1 MSRDARDSAI
11 EHLSVSQ
18 AKSCLARVAFE
29 RIAGIIEKPS
39 AAMDFGSYVHALAE
53 AAYSRS
59 TFPAP
64 IPQGMNRRTVE
75 AAQRLFAEY
84 WNRIGSK
91 ITENSSV
98 QAEQRF
104 EFTGWTKRPIVGYV
118 DLVYSVNDVTVPAD
132 LKTKSASPEAIR
144 ADEKLQLT
152 TYRVALGLPI
162 PGPAELH
169 VLSTE
174 SDGEIYTLEA
184 DENGNRGI
192 SAEDVERARLRFV
205 ALDAAWETRRFPP
218 EPSKLCQYC
227 PAYPQCRAGKLFD
240 GDIDKWIQ
248 DRAATKPPAT
258 KTGVRKEQ
266 VMLPEAKKVEV
277 ELEDSQNIRPYLK
290 VALVGPYGTL
300 KTRTA
305 LGFPAPVMV
314 DTERGTDHYGK
325 EFKFKRLRLQ
335 GESKEYFGRVTALL
349 KQLGAD
355 PGKCRTFEVDS
366 WSVYCE
372 RVESA
377 FADIFL
383 RTEDTS
389 KGNKKE
395 YYTLQPRD
403 YKPIH
408 RELMKQMNAM
418 LRLNMHVVVTMQE
431 KDKWAAGDELK
442 VIGTTFDGYK
452 RTPHFFDTVI
462 FIKKVADP
470 KTGQERFVGT
480 VEKDRTHCLPNRID
494 PFSIEKL
501 REYWGK
507 YFEQESAPTEN
518 VMEEPVIV
526 LPSAPVPAAPAPAA
540 PAAPAPPSVAAPA
553 APAAPAATAAAA
565 VIEEPAAP
573 PLKAEQLAALLE
585 LRNLLQ
591 IPDDKWTAILDKR
604 GVKKADKLKVQDIVG
619 ILGKLEEKLSPTA
632 LQGWIK
638 LHPFRAPGR

>member
-1 MSRDARDSAI
+1 VAREARDNAV

-18 AKSCLARVAFE
+18 AKNCLARVAFE
-29 RIAGIIEKPS
+29 HIAGVVEAPS
-39 AAMDFGSYVHALAE
+39 AAMDFGTYVHALAE
-53 AAYSRS
+53 TAYTRAL
-59 TFPAP
+59 TPAT
-64 IPQGMNRRTVE
+64 IPAGMRPKTVE
-75 AAQRLFAEY
+75 AARKLFAKY
-84 WNRIGSK
+84 WDRIGSK
-91 ITENSSV
+91 VAADPKIR
-98 QAEQRF
+98 AERRF
-104 EFTGWTKRPIVGYV
+104 EFTDWTRRPIIGYV
-118 DLVYSVNDVTVPAD
+118 DLVYSVNGVVIPAD
-132 LKTKSASPEAIR
+132 VKTRSWSPEAIR

-169 VLSTE
+169 VISTE
-174 SDGEIYTLEA
+174 GEGEIYTLEA
-184 DENGNRGI
+184 DEKGERGI

-227 PAYPQCRAGKLFD
+227 PAYPQCRGGKLFG
-240 GDIDKWIQ
+240 GDIDKWMQ
-248 DRAATKPPAT
+248 DRAAMKPPAP
-258 KTGVRKEQ
+258 KTEVRKEQ
-266 VMLPEAKKVEV
+266 AMLPEAKKAEV

-305 LGFPAPVMV
+305 LGFPAPVIV
-314 DTERGTDHYGK
+314 DTEMGTDHYTE
-325 EFKFKRLRLQ
+325 EFKFKRLPLQ
-335 GESKEYFGRVTALL
+335 GESKEYFGKVTALL

-355 PGKCRTFEVDS
+355 PGDRRTFEVDS

-383 RTEDTS
+383 RREDTS
-389 KGNKKE
+389 KGNKQE

-418 LRLNMHVVVTMQE
+418 LRLKMHVVITMQE

-462 FIKKVADP
+462 FVKKVADP

-494 PFSIEKL
+494 PFCIETLKKH
-501 REYWGK
+501 WAK
-507 YFEQESAPTEN
+507 YFKQESAPTEN
-518 VMEEPVIV
+518 VMEEVTVV
-526 LPSAPVPAAPAPAA
+526 LPPSAPAPVAESASAPPAAQAAAAPEPAPAA
-540 PAAPAPPSVAAPA
+540 
-553 APAAPAATAAAA
+553 A
-565 VIEEPAAP
+565 VVVEEPASAKKADQ
-573 PLKAEQLAALLE
+573 LKALLE
-585 LRNLLQ
+585 LRDLLK
-591 IPDDKWTAILDKR
+591 IPEASWAAILDKR
-604 GVKKADKLKVQDIVG
+604 GVKKAEKLALKDIVG
-619 ILGKLEEKLSPTA
+619 ILGKLEEKLAPTA
-632 LQGWIK
+632 LEGWIK